1 MDSHVKRIGL
11 LNWIVLLA
19 AALAMFWISRF
30 VDSATGLMGAI
41 LTSFGLLVALSSYFQ
56 MRLEEREH
64 FEKLELEELSKT
76 RGSSIF
82 ASADADTFPARRSRE
97 QFERYFVPIFT
108 LLLFVLQAAAAY
120 VPWKLLAN
128 PSRIQPESA
137 RLAMALLGLC
147 GLILFLLGKYASGFA
162 RLQKQ
167 RLLRP
172 GAAYMLLSAYA
183 CFVTAGSIGAVLA
196 GFPNADMIIAR
207 VLCVISGLI
216 ALETLLALV
225 LEIYRVRVKGRETR
239 LLYESRLVG
248 LLGQPEAIITTA
260 AHALDYQFGFKVSE
274 TWFYQFLEK
283 ALAWLILAQLGILVL
298 STCVVFIQ
306 PGEQA
311 LLERFGAPVTGREVI
326 GPGLHFKLPWPIDQ
340 ARPYATDRIQSFI
353 VGAEPETNSTV
364 LWSVPHAK
372 EEIFPIANRDP
383 GLTNR
388 AQETGAEHRSP
399 AVSFLAVSIPV
410 QFQVTNLDYWAY
422 NNEDPETLLKAL
434 ATREVS
440 HYLASA
446 DVDELMAWG
455 RGRAREALRQS
466 IQAQSDTRA
475 LGARI
480 TFVGLED
487 IHPPSKVAKYY
498 EQFVGARET
507 KEAKILDAEAHKLST
522 NALARAGASNILSQ
536 AEAAEYRAKTDAKA
550 RAALFGNQTL
560 AYAAAPGIYE
570 LRAIL
575 QAELNGARNQKI
587 VIATGETNQI
597 LEINR
602 ETKIRPDLLDTLQV
616 PQTPPQTSSK

>member
-11 LNWIVLLA
+11 LNWIALLA
-19 AALAMFWISRF
+19 AAIAMLLISRF
-30 VDSATGLMGAI
+30 VDSASGMMGTI
-41 LTSFGLLVALSSYFQ
+41 LTAFGLLVALGSYFQ

-64 FEKLELEELSKT
+64 FEKLELDEISKT
-76 RGSSIF
+76 RGESIF
-82 ASADADTFPARRSRE
+82 ATAQADTFPARRSRE
-97 QFERYFVPIFT
+97 QFERFFVPLFT

-120 VPWKLLAN
+120 LPWKMLADQT
-128 PSRIQPESA
+128 RIVPDRAQ
-137 RLAMALLGLC
+137 LAMALLGLC

-167 RLLRP
+167 KLLRP

-183 CFVTAGSIGAVLA
+183 CFFAAGSIGAVLA
-196 GFPNADMIIAR
+196 GFPNADLIVAR

-216 ALETLLALV
+216 ALETLLALI

-239 LLYESRLVG
+239 LIYESRLVG

-260 AHALDYQFGFKVSE
+260 AHALDYQFGFKVSD
-274 TWFYQFLEK
+274 TWFYQFLET
-283 ALAWLILAQLGILVL
+283 ALAWLVLAQLGILLL
-298 STCVVFIQ
+298 STCVVFVS
-306 PGEQA
+306 PGQQA
-311 LLERFGAPVTGREVI
+311 LLERFGAPVAGREVI

-340 ARPYATDRIQSFI
+340 AHTYATERIQSFI

-364 LWSVPHAK
+364 LWSVPHAQ
-372 EEIFPIANRDP
+372 EEIFPIASRDP
-383 GLTNR
+383 ALTN
-388 AQETGAEHRSP
+388 ATQEPGATNRSP

-410 QFQVTNLDYWAY
+410 QYQITNLTSWAY
-422 NNEDPETLLKAL
+422 INEDPETLLKAL

-446 DVDELMAWG
+446 DLNDLMARG
-455 RGRAREALRQS
+455 RGGAAEALRQS
-466 IQAQSDTRA
+466 IQAQSDARD
-475 LGARI
+475 LGAHI

-507 KEAKILDAEAHKLST
+507 RESKILDAEAHKLST
-522 NALARAGASNILSQ
+522 NSLARAGASNIIAQ
-536 AEAAEYRAKTDAKA
+536 AEAAQYRARTDAKA
-550 RAALFGNQTL
+550 RAALFANQAM
-560 AYAAAPGIYE
+560 AYSAAPGVYE

-575 QAELNGARNQKI
+575 QAEMGGAASSKI
-587 VIATGETNQI
+587 VIATSETNQV

-602 ETKIRPDLLDTLQV
+602 ESKIRPDLLDQLNV
-616 PQTPPQTSSK
+616 PTVAPQAGSK